1 MKTPIEIIADLFPE
15 LITYDNF
22 NDAIIGVGTINQ
34 QLRVVYDEPLV
45 IEMLQDQL
53 GLEYLDAVEYFEFN
67 ISGMYVGANTPLFF
81 TPVEELDHE

>member
-1 MKTPIEIIADLFPE
+1 MKKPIEVIASLFPE
-15 LITYDNF
+15 LITYDGL

-34 QLRVVYDEPLV
+34 NLRVVYDEPLV

-53 GLEYLDAVEYFEFN
+53 GLEYLEAVEYFEFN
-67 ISGMYVGANTPLFF
+67 ISGMYVGENTPLFF

>member
-1 MKTPIEIIADLFPE
+1 MKTPIEIVAELFPE
-15 LITYDNF
+15 LITYDGF

-34 QLRVVYDEPLV
+34 DLRVVYDEPLV

-53 GLEYLDAVEYFEFN
+53 GLVYFEAVEYFQFN
-67 ISGMYVGANTPLFF
+67 ISGMYVGQNTPLFF

>member
-1 MKTPIEIIADLFPE
+1 MKKPIEVIASLFPE
-15 LITYDNF
+15 LITYDGL

-34 QLRVVYDEPLV
+34 NLRVVYDEPLV

-53 GLEYLDAVEYFEFN
+53 GLEYLEAVEYFEFN
-67 ISGMYVGANTPLFF
+67 ISGMYVGQNTPLFF

>member
-1 MKTPIEIIADLFPE
+1 MKTPIEVIADLFPE
-15 LITYDNF
+15 MITYDHL

-34 QLRVVYDEPLV
+34 QPRVVYDEPLV

-53 GLEYLDAVEYFEFN
+53 GLEYLEAVEYFEFN
-67 ISGMYVGANTPLFF
+67 ISGMYVGENTPLFF